1 MTPCHQNAGMYN
13 ISPGATVLKRPD
25 EKRPDEKRPDEKRPD
40 ENRPDEIS
48 SVHSSDQ
55 LPQHKSCA
63 LGGHM
68 AFLLQ

>member
-1 MTPCHQNAGMYN
+1 MYN
-13 ISPGATVLKRPD
+13 ISPGATVLKRPDEKRPD